1 MLKFRNLSILF
12 LCSCL
17 LFMGTANNRSV
28 LEDKVQKFQK
38 DIELANKLLAE
49 TADNKKK
56 TATNVMLIEQK
67 IRLRNSVVEEINIEI
82 QLLNQTIERNK
93 QAIDLMNQEIV
104 LIKEEYANMIRYA
117 HKNRDSYTVLM
128 YLLASENF
136 NQAYKRLIYFQ
147 QYSQY
152 RKHQIE
158 LLLSKQDELSAMIT
172 SAQVTINKKNRLLN
186 QEKQE
191 TETLSSEKDSQA
203 KLIAEL
209 GKKEKEI
216 MSEISVKR
224 KQADKLRKE
233 IEEIIA
239 LEVKR
244 KAEEERLKQKP
255 TDGVINKN
263 FADNKGRLIW
273 PIEKGV
279 ITSKFGEH
287 PHPVL
292 TNIMIVNNGIDI
304 STSKNANVRVIFDG
318 VVSKIIMIP
327 GGNAAIIVRHGD
339 FLSVYSN
346 VVNVKVKSG
355 QKVTAK
361 QVIGTVFT
369 DDETGQSILQ
379 LQIWKETNKLN
390 PELWLA
396 KM

>member
-1 MLKFRNLSILF
+1 MLKLKNIIILVLS
-12 LCSCL
+12 SCL
-17 LFMGTANNRSV
+17 LFVSAANNRSV

-93 QAIDLMNQEIV
+93 QAIDLMNQEI
-104 LIKEEYANMIRYA
+104 LQIKEEYANMIRYA

-172 SAQVTINKKNRLLN
+172 SAQVTINKKNKLLN
-186 QEKQE
+186 QQKQE

-216 MSEISVKR
+216 LSEISEKK

-239 LEVKR
+239 LEIKR

-255 TDGVINKN
+255 TDGTLNKN

-273 PIEKGV
+273 PTEKGV

-292 TNIMIVNNGIDI
+292 SNIMIVNNGIDI

-318 VVSKIIMIP
+318 IVSKIIMIP

-369 DDETGQSILQ
+369 DEESGQSILQ

>member
-1 MLKFRNLSILF
+1 
-12 LCSCL
+12 
-17 LFMGTANNRSV
+17 MGTANNRSV

-233 IEEIIA
+233 IEVIIA

>member
-1 MLKFRNLSILF
+1 M
-12 LCSCL
+12 CTCL
-17 LFMGTANNRSV
+17 LFVNAANNRSV

-128 YLLASENF
+128 YLLSSDNF

-158 LLLSKQDELSAMIT
+158 LLLSKQDELSAMIA
-172 SAQVTINKKNRLLN
+172 SAQITINKKNKLLI
-186 QEKQE
+186 QQKHE
-191 TETLSSEKDSQA
+191 TESLNSEKDNQA

-216 MSEISVKR
+216 VSEIAEKK

-239 LEVKR
+239 LEIKR

-255 TDGVINKN
+255 VDVTINKN

-273 PIEKGV
+273 PTEKGV

-292 TNIMIVNNGIDI
+292 SNIMIVNNGIDI
-304 STSKNANVRVIFDG
+304 STSKNANVRAIFDG

-327 GGNAAIIVRHGD
+327 GGNAAIIIRHGD
-339 FLSVYSN
+339 FLTVYSN

-355 QKVTAK
+355 QKVMAK
-361 QVIGTVFT
+361 QNIGTVFT
-369 DDETGQSILQ
+369 DDESGQSILQ

>member
-1 MLKFRNLSILF
+1 M
-12 LCSCL
+12 
-17 LFMGTANNRSV
+17 

>member
-1 MLKFRNLSILF
+1 
-12 LCSCL
+12 
-17 LFMGTANNRSV
+17 MGTANNRSV

>member
-17 LFMGTANNRSV
+17 LFVGTANNRSV